1 MGLATDV
8 ENMLQDPI
16 SEDSNAVFNIV
27 SITTGMV
34 GYSMAQMAAK
44 KAYTQAGDSHSMI
57 WLLAISVRTGIKATD
72 AQVVEL
78 HDCFST
84 NELLTYEALVRCY
97 IYHTHNKTYPV

>member
-34 GYSMAQMAAK
+34 GYGMAQMAAK
-44 KAYTQAGDSHSMI
+44 KAYRQAGDSHSMI
-57 WLLAISVRTGIKATD
+57 
-72 AQVVEL
+72 
-78 HDCFST
+78 
-84 NELLTYEALVRCY
+84 
-97 IYHTHNKTYPV
+97 